1 MAFTNQDIIAAYNQ
15 RGNASEAEFASWANS
30 QGVSNDQL
38 LSARSELIGAPA
50 PAPAPS
56 QPKYDQNTLNILYEE
71 ERRRG
76 ADDAG
81 ILAASN
87 QYGIT
92 ADQFGAARDVYTG
105 KQQQA
110 ISWANGKTLDEI
122 LGKSAEL
129 GLHANEMGSA
139 FGAHGGSGAQVTA
152 FTGYDGNTWN
162 KDATNGWTY
171 NLADQAGWIKAP
183 IPAPAPAPV
192 PPTNQWI
199 PDAPGVGINLSQIQA
214 PTNWDVTPNQT
225 VAHQLEQIISAD
237 SPLMQQARMRAMQS
251 ANASGLLNS
260 TMAASAGESALY
272 DAAMPIAQQDA
283 GTYADSGRFNADAS
297 NTFRRDN
304 NAFVRDAYM
313 ADFNLAANE
322 WAKQQDQMRSF
333 EAMDYESKLTL
344 DRDAILNGYQS
355 ARDAIQNGYT
365 IDADNRKFEWQSG
378 ESALDRAAD
387 VDKLTWQSGEN
398 VLDRDNAITRASMS
412 APAPDTS
419 LQRTAMTIAAEQ
431 EMAAISQKNAAQETL
446 TNARAQFNKDV
457 LTININDLSKEKAD
471 NAYAALATN
480 YNAIVDNVATNYGL
494 DSADSWKVEVPVAA
508 PAAAAAPVAPA
519 ANEY

>member
-1 MAFTNQDIIAAYNQ
+1 MAFTNQDIIAAYDQ

-50 PAPAPS
+50 PAPS
-56 QPKYDQNTLNILYEE
+56 QPKYDQNTLNIVYEE

-81 ILAASN
+81 MLAASN

-105 KQQQA
+105 KQQQLT
-110 ISWANGKTLDEI
+110 SWANGKTLDEV

-129 GLHANEMGSA
+129 GLHANEVGSA

-152 FTGYDGNTWN
+152 TTGYDGNTWN

-171 NLADQAGWIKAP
+171 NLADQAGWIKK
-183 IPAPAPAPV
+183 PAKKPLMTEM
-192 PPTNQWI
+192 PTT
-199 PDAPGVGINLSQIQA
+199 GIKLSQVQGTT
-214 PTNWDVTPNQT
+214 PWDVAQNQT
-225 VAHQLEQIISAD
+225 VANQISQIISAD

-251 ANASGLLNS
+251 ANARGLLNS

-283 GTYADSGRFNADAS
+283 STYASAAQFNADAN
-297 NTFRRDN
+297 NTFSRDN
-304 NAFVRDAYM
+304 NAFVRDAFM
-313 ADFNLAANE
+313 ADFNLKANE
-322 WAKQQDQMRSF
+322 WAKQQDQQRTYD
-333 EAMDYESKLTL
+333 AMDYESKLTL
-344 DRDAILNGYQS
+344 ERDAIQNGYQS

-365 IDADNRKFEWQSG
+365 IDADNRKFEWQ
-378 ESALDRAAD
+378 AA
-387 VDKLTWQSGEN
+387 EN
-398 VLDRDNAITRASMS
+398 QLDRDSAMTRTIAGIQ
-412 APAPDTS
+412 PDTS
-419 LQRTAMTIAAEQ
+419 LQRTAMTIAADK

-457 LTININDLSKEKAD
+457 LTININNLSTDKAD

-480 YNAIVDNVATNYGL
+480 YNTIVDNVATNYGL

-508 PAAAAAPVAPA
+508 PAAAAAPVATA
-519 ANEY
+519 GTGGDNFA

>member
-1 MAFTNQDIIAAYNQ
+1 MAVTNQDIIAAYNQ

-50 PAPAPS
+50 PAPAPAPS

-92 ADQFGAARDVYTG
+92 ANQFGAARNVYTG
-105 KQQQA
+105 KQQQLT
-110 ISWANGKTLDEI
+110 SWANGKTLDEV

-129 GLHANEMGSA
+129 GLHANEVGSA

-152 FTGYDGNTWN
+152 TTGYDGNTWN

-171 NLADQAGWIKAP
+171 NLADQAGWIKK
-183 IPAPAPAPV
+183 
-192 PPTNQWI
+192 PTKK
-199 PDAPGVGINLSQIQA
+199 PLMTEMPTTGINLSQVQGTT
-214 PTNWDVTPNQT
+214 PWDVAQNQT
-225 VAHQLEQIISAD
+225 VANQISQIISAD

-283 GTYADSGRFNADAS
+283 STYASAAQFNADAN
-297 NTFRRDN
+297 NTFSRDN
-304 NAFVRDAYM
+304 NAFVRDAFM
-313 ADFNLAANE
+313 ADFNLKANE
-322 WAKQQDQMRSF
+322 WAKQQDQQRTYD
-333 EAMDYESKLTL
+333 AMDYESKLTL
-344 DRDAILNGYQS
+344 ERDAIQNGYQS

-378 ESALDRAAD
+378 ENVLDRAAD
-387 VDKLTWQSGEN
+387 ADKLTWQSGEN
-398 VLDRDNAITRASMS
+398 VLDRNNAITRASMS

-419 LQRTAMTIAAEQ
+419 LQRTAMTIAADR
-431 EMAAISQKNAAQETL
+431 EMAAINQKNAAQETL

-457 LTININDLSKEKAD
+457 LTININDLSTDKAD
-471 NAYAALATN
+471 NAYAALAAN

-508 PAAAAAPVAPA
+508 PAVAAAPVAPA
-519 ANEY
+519 GTDGG